1 MANVKFLNY
10 LSLNKPMYGRI
21 QDRVKVIKT
30 ICKWRRTKITRGK
43 NNPIYSIHNQYG
55 LIYHKSHSSNAF
67 NPQDNTIQ
75 VLYPRQDIQV
85 LFYGLAKTIN
95 VTGVKKFVAGLE
107 IKHSAP
113 VKFVRSSTTAV
124 NMWISTVN
132 IASITTVYSALFP

>member
-1 MANVKFLNY
+1 M
-10 LSLNKPMYGRI
+10 
-21 QDRVKVIKT
+21 
-30 ICKWRRTKITRGK
+30 KITRGK

-95 VTGVKKFVAGLE
+95 VTGVKKFMAGLE

-113 VKFVRSSTTAV
+113 VKFFRSSTTAV
-124 NMWISTVN
+124 NMWIST
-132 IASITTVYSALFP
+132 ASITTVKFCTVSLI